1 MPELPEVETV
11 RSALEKYICGRKFLS
26 IDVRNASLRWPVPV
40 QKMQDLV
47 AGQNIERIE
56 RRAKYLLVHMENK
69 HILMLHLGMSGVMRI
84 VDKATPLSAYDHLIF
99 TLEKQ
104 QELRFN
110 DVRRFGFVDVVCA
123 DVLSEHPRIRH
134 LGLEPLSKEFCGDE
148 LFAHSRKL
156 KVAVKNFLMKSKY
169 VVGIGNIYASESLFR
184 SRINPKIAAGRI
196 SQERYRNLATHI
208 KTTLSEAIAQGG
220 TTLKDFQGVEGK
232 PGYFRISLNV
242 YDRAGEPCRRCQKNI
257 KRILQSGRSTF
268 YCSSC
273 QKR

>member
-11 RSALEKYICGRKFLS
+11 RSALEKYIYGRKFLR

-40 QKMQDLV
+40 KKLQDLIV
-47 AGQNIERIE
+47 GQKIERIE
-56 RRAKYLLVHMENK
+56 RRAKYLLVHMANK
-69 HILMLHLGMSGVMRI
+69 HILMVHLGMSGVMRI
-84 VDKATPLSAYDHLIF
+84 VDKVTPLSAHDHLIF
-99 TLEKQ
+99 TLEEQ

-134 LGLEPLSKEFCGDE
+134 LGLEPLSERFCGDE
-148 LFAHSRKL
+148 LFVHSRKL
-156 KVAVKNFLMKSKY
+156 KVAVKNFLMNSKY

-208 KTTLSEAIAQGG
+208 KRTLSEAIAQGG

-268 YCSSC
+268 YCSAC

>member
-11 RSALEKYICGRKFLS
+11 RSALEKYICGRKFLR

-40 QKMQDLV
+40 KKLQDLIV
-47 AGQNIERIE
+47 GQKIERIE
-56 RRAKYLLVHMENK
+56 RRAKYLLVHMANK
-69 HILMLHLGMSGVMRI
+69 QILMVHLGMSGVMRI

-99 TLEKQ
+99 TLEEQ

-123 DVLSEHPRIRH
+123 DVLSEHPRITH
-134 LGLEPLSKEFCGDE
+134 LGIEPLSEKFCGDE

-156 KVAVKNFLMKSKY
+156 KVAVKNFLMNSKY

-196 SQERYRNLATHI
+196 SQERYRNLAAHI
-208 KTTLSEAIAQGG
+208 KRTLSEAIAQGG

-242 YDRAGEPCRRCQKNI
+242 YDRAGQPCRRCQKNI

-268 YCSSC
+268 YCSAC